1 MKFIEEIQFD
11 HLGVFVYSDSD
22 DLKSHLLKDHVP
34 RDIAEKRHDMIMSA
48 QAKISERLNEKY
60 VNRVFEVLV
69 EESPEEGVFIGRTK
83 FQAPE
88 VDGMTFIYAKDLE
101 IGTFVDVRITDA
113 FEYDIA
119 GEIA

>member
-1 MKFIEEIQFD
+1 LWVFQFA
-11 HLGVFVYSDSD
+11 YSDSD

-34 RDIAEKRHDMIMSA
+34 SDIAEKRQDMIMA
-48 QAKISERLNEKY
+48 TQAKISEELNEKY
-60 VNRVFEVLV
+60 IDKTFEVLV
-69 EESPEEGVFIGRTK
+69 EENPEQGVYIGRTM

-88 VDGMTFIYAKDLE
+88 VDGVTFIYADGLD
-101 IGTFVDVRITDA
+101 IGTIVNVRITQC